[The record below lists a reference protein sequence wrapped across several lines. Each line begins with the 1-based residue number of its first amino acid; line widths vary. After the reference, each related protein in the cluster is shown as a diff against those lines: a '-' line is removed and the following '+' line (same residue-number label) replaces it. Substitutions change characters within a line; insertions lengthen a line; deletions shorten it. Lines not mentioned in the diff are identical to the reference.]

1 MLESAF
7 RFFRESAQSAQQI
20 NLPRGGIRH
29 ALFTWGPSMTQPL
42 PAERVLSGPDRD
54 VHPPAAV
61 SLCRLGIRGVRV
73 GLVAAGLAV
82 LSTGSGAVDFGPF
95 TLTGFIKNEFVR
107 ASRQCPTCQ
116 VEPLENKQRA
126 WADALASGAPYD
138 TGTTQVVLFQPW
150 LAANFDLGQGVKLSG
165 LLSQRRRDGGDDI
178 PGFFYERN
186 LALSRE
192 DLGRLAIGAMPARA
206 WSVAD
211 YPYGSNVGQAD
222 PWASSGAGYG
232 LLTRAVRY
240 TSRLLDV
247 AGGDLVLEATHDAG
261 DTGFRIHEPR
271 LLEVYAQY
279 VKGDLVVDAI
289 AQDARNG
296 TPQAWGHGPFTGLT
310 PFPADDAKLKDASQ
324 SIVMVMARYA
334 IDSRWEVSGG
344 VRHNRWSGA
353 DAIVTTAAT
362 GTSSAQWNTM
372 FNVDW
377 GGTRNG
383 VPNPGYSAS
392 STDLML
398 GVRRRAGK
406 WIASAGMTYLGTA
419 STANPSE
426 RGQRNSAWIGTLGL
440 NHDFGSGLQA
450 YALAGVVRYGRLGLS
465 PMSMPSNSAFSGVD
479 SRVHRT
485 GNWFGLGVVYT
496 F

>member
-1 MLESAF
+1 MSHSPSAAPASTVQH
-7 RFFRESAQSAQQI
+7 RTAR
-20 NLPRGGIRH
+20 RR
-29 ALFTWGPSMTQPL
+29 ALARARRAL
-42 PAERVLSGPDRD
+42 
-54 VHPPAAV
+54 
-61 SLCRLGIRGVRV
+61 RV
-73 GLVAAGLAV
+73 GLLAAGLSS

-126 WADALASGAPYD
+126 WADALVSGAPYE
-138 TGTTQVVLFQPW
+138 TRTTQVVLFQPW
-150 LAANFDLGQGVKLSG
+150 LTANFDLGRGVKLSG
-165 LLSQRRRDGGDDI
+165 MLSQRRRDGDDDI
-178 PGFFYERN
+178 PGFLYERN
-186 LALSRE
+186 VALAHE
-192 DLGRLAIGAMPARA
+192 DFGRIAVGAMTARA

-232 LLTRAVRY
+232 LLTRAVRF
-240 TSRLLDV
+240 TSRPLDV
-247 AGGDLVLEATHDAG
+247 AGGDLVLEVSRDAG
-261 DTGFRIHEPR
+261 NTGFRIHKPQLIEF
-271 LLEVYAQY
+271 YAQY
-279 VKGDLVVDAI
+279 VRGDLVVDAI

-310 PFPADDAKLKDASQ
+310 PFAADDAKLKESSQ
-324 SIVMVMARYA
+324 AIAMVMARYA
-334 IDSRWEVSGG
+334 IDARWEISGG
-344 VRHNRWSGA
+344 LRHNRWSGA
-353 DAIVTTAAT
+353 DAVITTPATATAA
-362 GTSSAQWNTM
+362 AQWNMM

-377 GGTRNG
+377 GGSRNG
-383 VPNPGYSAS
+383 VPNPGYSAR

-398 GVRRRAGK
+398 GVRRKQGR
-406 WIASAGMTYLGTA
+406 WTASAGMTHLGKA

-426 RGQRNSAWIGTLGL
+426 RGQSNSAWIGTLGL
-440 NHDFGSGLQA
+440 NHDFGNGLQA
-450 YALAGVVRYGRLGLS
+450 YGLAGMVHYGRLGLS

-479 SRVHRT
+479 SRVHRS